1 MSYLDIKEG
10 QRLQLTEKFLD
21 SVQGNYSFDIQISSV
36 LTEMPDIG
44 LNVAFYTLPIIV
56 PMEAYY
62 EIINNFGEDR
72 AVYNYRTYMNLRTE
86 QGKDYSTKSSGSTLW

>member
-1 MSYLDIKEG
+1 
-10 QRLQLTEKFLD
+10 
-21 SVQGNYSFDIQISSV
+21 
-36 LTEMPDIG
+36 MPDIG

-56 PMEAYY
+56 PMEEYY

-86 QGKDYSTKSSGSTLW
+86 QGGKMLQYKVEWINFVMNI

>member
-1 MSYLDIKEG
+1 
-10 QRLQLTEKFLD
+10 
-21 SVQGNYSFDIQISSV
+21 
-36 LTEMPDIG
+36 MPDIG

-56 PMEAYY
+56 PMEEYY

-86 QGKDYSTKSSGSTLW
+86 QGKDVTVQSRVDQLCDEYLSKNDFFTSSKTQKSN

>member
-44 LNVAFYTLPIIV
+44 LNVAFYPVKNDMKKYLII
-56 PMEAYY
+56 MEKNHIK
-62 EIINNFGEDR
+62 IILNGVLLNR
-72 AVYNYRTYMNLRTE
+72 NCWN
-86 QGKDYSTKSSGSTLW
+86 